1 MHVLKY
7 LQSWWETISNIGISD
22 DDEIPYIE
30 QKKVKVLNQGIA
42 IGILFQAIVS
52 SSYVLGFKVE
62 GLLISVLVIV
72 LLFILSF
79 LNSKKRYKTTQLL
92 VNILF
97 PFVMMVLG
105 VLYGNTTGIQYNLI
119 IFIMTAFFFQQTNI
133 IKFSLT
139 VYNISI
145 YFILRYYWA
154 NYESMFADIVSP
166 ITEPITFITSVI
178 ITITIVF
185 TFLKENEKFTEKN
198 QLLLQS
204 LAENNAELKTVN
216 EELERFAYIASHDL
230 KTPLRTI
237 SGYIKLLER
246 DFDKGK
252 MDNFPIYF
260 REITNGAMQMNNLIK
275 TTLEY
280 SRISHIEDEKTWI
293 DLNVAM
299 KSIQNAYANE
309 EHIQITFVDLPTI
322 YGEENQ
328 ILSLFQNLIE
338 NGLKYNEQVQKT
350 IDITCETSTDKY
362 LFIIKDN
369 GIGIA
374 EQFHEQ
380 IFTMFKRLHA
390 NQKYEGTG
398 LGLAICAKIIANL
411 NGRIWLE
418 SEVGKGTTFFVEL
431 Q

>member
-1 MHVLKY
+1 MHILKY

-42 IGILFQAIVS
+42 IGIFFQTIVS
-52 SSYVLGFKVE
+52 SNYLFHFKIEGIVLG
-62 GLLISVLVIV
+62 IIVIGI
-72 LLFILSF
+72 LFFLWF
-79 LNSKKRYKTTQLL
+79 LNYKKHYEAAQIL
-92 VNILF
+92 VNTLF
-97 PFVMMVLG
+97 PFIMLMLG
-105 VLYGNTTGIQYNLI
+105 VFYGETTGIQYNLI
-119 IFIMTAFFFQQTNI
+119 IFITTAFFFHKQTI
-133 IKFSLT
+133 VKFSFAI
-139 VYNISI
+139 YNILI

-154 NYESMFADIVSP
+154 NYESPFSDIITD
-166 ITEPITFITSVI
+166 ITEPITFITAVST
-178 ITITIVF
+178 TITIVF